1 MKWMEIFF
9 VEASTICFVEV
20 RRYLLLEFYLVIVMM
35 LIIGCLLK
43 TLSDQIMIFTSRL
56 KMI

>member
-43 TLSDQIMIFTSRL
+43 TLSD
-56 KMI
+56 

>member
-20 RRYLLLEFYLVIVMM
+20 RGYLLLEFYPMIVMM